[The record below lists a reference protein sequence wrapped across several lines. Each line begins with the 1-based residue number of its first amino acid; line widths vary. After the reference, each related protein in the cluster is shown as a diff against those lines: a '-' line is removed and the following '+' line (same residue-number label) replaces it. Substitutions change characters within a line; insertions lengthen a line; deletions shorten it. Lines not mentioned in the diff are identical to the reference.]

1 MPSTTLTTKGQMV
14 IPKEVREHLGI
25 RPGDQVDFVLRANG
39 EVVVRAAGGI
49 DVRQLRG
56 LLHRP
61 STKPVSVEQM
71 QQAIIRGVQKR
82 RS

>member
-1 MPSTTLTTKGQMV
+1 MPSTTLTAKGQMV

-25 RPGDQVDFVLRANG
+25 RPGDQVDFVLRENG
-39 EVVVRAAGGI
+39 EVVVRPAGI

-61 STKPVSVEQM
+61 SIKPVSVEQM
-71 QQAIIRGVQKR
+71 QRAIRRRAAKRGA
-82 RS
+82 